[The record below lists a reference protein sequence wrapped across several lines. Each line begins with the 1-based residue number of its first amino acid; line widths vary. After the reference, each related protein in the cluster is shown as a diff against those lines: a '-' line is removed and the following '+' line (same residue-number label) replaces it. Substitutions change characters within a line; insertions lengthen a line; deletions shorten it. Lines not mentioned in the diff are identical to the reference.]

1 MCRACT
7 GDCAH
12 DRETDEWIVP
22 ADLGKGRDTP
32 TASTSA
38 PRNDAEASR
47 VYGKGQRPRRPSA
60 PILRRDGGEA
70 AER

>member
-1 MCRACT
+1 MCRDCT

-32 TASTSA
+32 TASKTA
-38 PRNDAEASR
+38 PLSDVEASR
-47 VYGKGQRPRRPSA
+47 VYGKGEASRRPSA
-60 PILRRDGGEA
+60 PILRRDGGEG